1 MNFALNRRQLMI
13 SGGGALLMSAGG
25 AALLSAAEEPVERGV
40 KFLPFYAIEKDVKLK
55 WVYQSFLLQPTG
67 QDLENKAGS
76 TVNARKWAMGD
87 LSLTDGPGECEAS
100 GTLVFGE
107 KPEEKAELKVTVTGT
122 PGHGLSPAT
131 FEAVGEG
138 VDGPM
143 AGARYLLRG
152 FAIRGNDGKLGRV
165 HGSVF
170 VIAGTRDKPAF
181 EPGGMPVGTA
191 GTFTIVKV
199 PT

>member
-1 MNFALNRRQLMI
+1 MNVALNRRQLMI
-13 SGGGALLMSAGG
+13 SGGAALMGASG

-55 WVYQSFLLQPTG
+55 WVYQSFLLQPTE
-67 QDLENKAGS
+67 QDLGNKAGS

-107 KPEEKAELKVTVTGT
+107 KAELKVTIQGT

-138 VDGPM
+138 VDGPL

-191 GTFTIVKV
+191 GTFTITKV